1 MYKVGD
7 FVVKIGEGVC
17 RIVAIEPLDIAGMSK
32 DELYFHLV
40 PEENKTVKL
49 FLPEQKADECLRNV
63 ITKKEALDL
72 IQSIKKIEPANIIIE
87 KQRDK
92 VYRQALLSSNPQKL
106 VSIIKSIYLRNKE
119 RLSQGKNSAVIDERF
134 FKMAEERLY
143 GELAFALEKNKNE
156 IKDYIKKS
164 VE

>member
-7 FVVKIGEGVC
+7 FVVKLGEGVC
-17 RIVAIEPLDIAGMSK
+17 EIVAIKHLDISGISR

-49 FLPEQKADECLRNV
+49 FLPIQKADECLRNV
-63 ITKKEALDL
+63 ITKEEAIEL
-72 IQSIKKIEPANIIIE
+72 IQSIKKIEPATIIIE

-119 RLSQGKNSAVIDERF
+119 RLSQGKSSAVVDERF
-134 FKMAEERLY
+134 FKTAEERLY
-143 GELAFALEKNKNE
+143 GELAFALGKDKNE
-156 IKDYIKKS
+156 IKEYIKKS